1 MGVATI
7 ANWGFN
13 LLVTVTF
20 LELIDVLGRPGT
32 FFLYAILTVAGLYL
46 HPAPGAGNQ
55 GPQPGGDRGR
65 SALRAASRR
74 A

>member
-20 LELIDVLGRPGT
+20 LELIDVFGRPGT
-32 FFLYAILTVAGLYL
+32 FFLYAILTVAAFIFTRALVQETKGRSLE
-46 HPAPGAGNQ
+46 A
-55 GPQPGGDRGR
+55 DRGR
-65 SALRAASRR
+65 SALARG
-74 A
+74 